1 MLLAALV
8 APAYL
13 VAEAAR
19 LVAVGQMRMVVRP
32 EFGVRIPLAAE
43 KQAV

>member
-19 LVAVGQMRMVVRP
+19 LVAVGQMRMVVRQG
-32 EFGVRIPLAAE
+32 FGVHILLAAE

>member
-1 MLLAALV
+1 MPLVPLV

-19 LVAVGQMRMVVRP
+19 LVAVGQIRMVVGL
-32 EFGVRIPLAAE
+32 EFGVHMLLAAE
-43 KQAV
+43 RQVV